1 MTGTARG
8 RGRCGEM
15 DTHLQSSP
23 ELTGL
28 PVPRPL
34 LYQIHLGLNALPGIE
49 SDPVLLPVIHLCGR
63 QQSSVEGATG
73 LRGLTLRGATTGTGV
88 KQGS

>member
-1 MTGTARG
+1 
-8 RGRCGEM
+8 M

-34 LYQIHLGLNALPGIE
+34 LYQVHLGLNALPGIE
-49 SDPVLLPVIHLCGR
+49 SDPVLLPVVHLCG
-63 QQSSVEGATG
+63 
-73 LRGLTLRGATTGTGV
+73 
-88 KQGS
+88 